1 MRPSLLL
8 VASLAAIF
16 ALISAPELVIGSLF
30 TAAFALVLWRLAV
43 PRGGVIRRGGR
54 R

>member
-8 VASLAAIF
+8 VAGLAAVF
-16 ALISAPELVIGSLF
+16 ALVTAPELVLGSLF
-30 TAAFALVLWRLAV
+30 TAAFAVVLWRLAV
-43 PRGGVIRRGGR
+43 PRGGLIRRGGR